1 MNSRYNEP
9 SLPRSYFVTRK
20 RGFVITEV
28 ICLNY
33 VTCGTKYPFVIT
45 KQIIISDLIITGV
58 HCLRLYTNFVSFL
71 EAINT
76 NNYTYT
82 IGSDRDNTFLFC
94 NTNDTSIQL
103 SNIYWRRKDVIGFYS
118 NPLDVYS
125 LRNILIG
132 TNDHIMECYDFESD
146 NNILSIGLFI
156 QGKIANVTLFSY
168 YCRSHLMS
176 YRLIK

>member
-1 MNSRYNEP
+1 MRNKRPFRYNQTNYY
-9 SLPRSYFVTRK
+9 SLSK
-20 RGFVITEV
+20 
-28 ICLNY
+28 
-33 VTCGTKYPFVIT
+33 
-45 KQIIISDLIITGV
+45 II
-58 HCLRLYTNFVSFL
+58 YKFVSFL
-71 EAINT
+71 ESINT

-82 IGSDRDNTFLFC
+82 IGSDRENTFLFC

-146 NNILSIGLFI
+146 NNILNVGLFI
-156 QGKIANVTLFSY
+156 QGKIAKSNYILTTMLSLPSNRSTFDNIESCIQQLFLSPCSRY
-168 YCRSHLMS
+168 
-176 YRLIK
+176 